1 MNIDIINY
9 YLDVQDNEFA
19 KNFILDTI
27 KNDVKNLKSS
37 FKEIKDN
44 FKNGGVYGK

>member
-1 MNIDIINY
+1 MLLIELMDSCINNNYGNLNIDIINY

-27 KNDVKNLKSS
+27 KNDVKNLKS
-37 FKEIKDN
+37 
-44 FKNGGVYGK
+44 